1 MTVQFK
7 KVAIITGMLLS
18 MTAISLPVFAADAML
33 GTGGYARQLQK
44 MEMMKML
51 DADGNHMVTAAEAD
65 SYYGSV
71 FDALNK
77 DGDDTLEAKE
87 WAGPTKNSKLD
98 LTTGGYSRELRSM
111 KMMGLMDSDGDHK
124 VTRDEFLNHHRAVF
138 AKLDTSSD
146 QQLDATE
153 WAMKGLL
160 SK

>member
-1 MTVQFK
+1 MNFQFK
-7 KVAIITGMLLS
+7 KLALATSVLLTVS
-18 MTAISLPVFAADAML
+18 TSVYADAML

-51 DADGNHMVTAAEAD
+51 DADGNHMVTAAESD
-65 SYYGSV
+65 SYYNSI

-77 DGDDTLEAKE
+77 DGDDSLEANE

-98 LTTGGYSRELRSM
+98 LTTGGFSRELRSM
-111 KMMGLMDSDGDHK
+111 KMMRLMDSDGDHK

-146 QQLDATE
+146 QELSAQE
-153 WAMKGLL
+153 WAAKGLL
-160 SK
+160 GK

>member
-1 MTVQFK
+1 MNTQLK
-7 KVAIITGMLLS
+7 KAALATSLLLAVS
-18 MTAISLPVFAADAML
+18 TSAFAADAML

-65 SYYGSV
+65 SYYNSV

-77 DGDDTLEAKE
+77 DGDDSLEANE

-111 KMMGLMDSDGDHK
+111 KMMRLMDTDGDHK
-124 VTRDEFLNHHRAVF
+124 VTRDEFLNYHRAVF
-138 AKLDTSSD
+138 SKLDTSSD
-146 QQLDATE
+146 QELDATE

>member
-1 MTVQFK
+1 MNFQFK
-7 KVAIITGMLLS
+7 KVALVAGVLLS
-18 MTAISLPVFAADAML
+18 VSTSVYADAML

-65 SYYGSV
+65 SYYNSI

-77 DGDDTLEAKE
+77 NGDDSLEANE

-98 LTTGGYSRELRSM
+98 LATGGYTRELRSM
-111 KMMGLMDSDGDHK
+111 KMMRLMDADGDHK

-138 AKLDTSSD
+138 AKMDTSSD
-146 QQLDATE
+146 QELDAQE
-153 WAMKGLL
+153 WVAKVFAG
-160 SK
+160 K

>member
-1 MTVQFK
+1 MNFQFK
-7 KVAIITGMLLS
+7 KAALAASVLLAVS
-18 MTAISLPVFAADAML
+18 TSVYADAML

-65 SYYGSV
+65 SYYNSI

-77 DGDDTLEAKE
+77 DGDDSLEANE

-111 KMMGLMDSDGDHK
+111 KMMRLMDSDGDHK

-138 AKLDTSSD
+138 AKLDSSSD
-146 QQLDATE
+146 QQLDAQE

>member
-1 MTVQFK
+1 MTLQFK
-7 KVAIITGMLLS
+7 KVALATSILLS
-18 MTAISLPVFAADAML
+18 VATLSMPAYAADPML
-33 GTGGYARQLQK
+33 STGGYARQLQK

-111 KMMGLMDSDGDHK
+111 KMMRLMDADGDHK

-146 QQLDATE
+146 QELDATE

>member
-1 MTVQFK
+1 MKFNLK
-7 KVAIITGMLLS
+7 KTTIATSLLLAFS
-18 MTAISLPVFAADAML
+18 TSVFAATSL
-33 GTGGYARQLQK
+33 TTGGYATQLQK

-51 DADGNHMVTAAEAD
+51 DGDGNYMVTMTEAD
-65 SYYGSV
+65 SYYNSI

-77 DGDDTLEAKE
+77 DGDDSLEANE

-111 KMMGLMDSDGDHK
+111 KMMRLMDTDGDKK

-138 AKLDTSSD
+138 SKLDSSSD
-146 QQLDATE
+146 QQLDAQE

>member
-1 MTVQFK
+1 MTLQFK
-7 KVAIITGMLLS
+7 KVALATSILLS
-18 MTAISLPVFAADAML
+18 VATLSIPAYAADPML
-33 GTGGYARQLQK
+33 STGGYARQLQK

-77 DGDDTLEAKE
+77 DSDDSLEKNE

-111 KMMGLMDSDGDHK
+111 KMMRLMDTDGDHK
-124 VTRDEFLNHHRAVF
+124 VTRDEFLNYHRAVF
-138 AKLDTSSD
+138 SKLDTSSD
-146 QQLDATE
+146 QELDATE